1 MTRDADTLTYDVL
14 IVGGGPAGLAT
25 AQTLAPHCSVLVVHQ
40 DREIGRPVRTSGGT
54 FVDDMKALG
63 VPARLYNEIDELD
76 IRSDNARS
84 FHSLTKRKLAV
95 LDITATYQWLAD
107 DARAAGATILTGT
120 KFTDTRKT
128 ESGFLSN
135 IRTAGQKSSK
145 KISSRYI
152 VDASGT
158 PHAVLAALGID
169 QRPARTGVGIEREF
183 EIVSAPKHRA
193 VLFVGEDVAAG
204 YGWIFPAPNNHIRIG
219 VGIIQPDHDI
229 SPRAVYDRVVTP
241 DFLRAYD
248 LELGALVQSNAGVIP
263 SVPYTPQLV
272 HGNVIRVGDTAN
284 FATPTVG
291 EGIRFAIQYG
301 RILGEAL
308 AETLTTN
315 NRKPLKRYERLC
327 RKAFA
332 KNYRLG
338 FAANR
343 RIASYD
349 SAAWDKSVSRLS
361 RLTED
366 EVLDLIRSEFP
377 LPSLLRTVGRQVLWK
392 LGLLR

>member
-169 QRPARTGVGIEREF
+169 QRPARTASASNANSKSSLRRNTVPCFLLVKMWPRDMAGFFRHRTTTY
-183 EIVSAPKHRA
+183 VSASASFNPTTTFHHAR
-193 VLFVGEDVAAG
+193 FM
-204 YGWIFPAPNNHIRIG
+204 
-219 VGIIQPDHDI
+219 
-229 SPRAVYDRVVTP
+229 T
-241 DFLRAYD
+241 
-248 LELGALVQSNAGVIP
+248 AL
-263 SVPYTPQLV
+263 
-272 HGNVIRVGDTAN
+272 
-284 FATPTVG
+284 
-291 EGIRFAIQYG
+291 
-301 RILGEAL
+301 
-308 AETLTTN
+308 
-315 NRKPLKRYERLC
+315 
-327 RKAFA
+327 
-332 KNYRLG
+332 
-338 FAANR
+338 
-343 RIASYD
+343 
-349 SAAWDKSVSRLS
+349 
-361 RLTED
+361 
-366 EVLDLIRSEFP
+366 
-377 LPSLLRTVGRQVLWK
+377 
-392 LGLLR
+392 